1 MPHSAMKSN
10 GGFIGAVRHV
20 PLLVRRNR
28 DAGNDVRML
37 APAIALVISLAS
49 VVGAVAQ
56 SYPVRPVRWVIG
68 FPAGGSADTVT
79 RIMCQWLSERLG
91 QPFIVENK
99 PGAATNIASQAVISS
114 PPDGYTLLY
123 AGSSAA
129 VNASFFETLPFNFLR
144 DIAPVSGLGTFPFVL
159 VANPAVPAKNV
170 AELVALAKAN
180 PGKITMASFG
190 AGTSSHLAGE
200 LFKAMAGVNLVHVP
214 YRGEGYALNDMV
226 GGQVQVMFDT
236 LTASLPIIRS
246 GRLRAIAVAGAKRY
260 DGLPDVPTV
269 AETVPG
275 YDASSWGGVGAPRGT
290 PKEIV
295 DKLNREINAGLAD
308 PAVKARLA
316 DLAVTPLVMSPE
328 EFGAYLASETERWAM
343 VVKFSG
349 AKPE

>member
-1 MPHSAMKSN
+1 M
-10 GGFIGAVRHV
+10 
-20 PLLVRRNR
+20 
-28 DAGNDVRML
+28 RML
-37 APAIALVISLAS
+37 APVIVLVVSLAG
-49 VVGAVAQ
+49 VVGALAQ
-56 SYPVRPVRWVIG
+56 SYPARPVRWVIG

-99 PGAATNIASQAVISS
+99 PGAATNIASQAVINS

-123 AGSSAA
+123 AGTSAA

-144 DIAPVSGLGTFPFVL
+144 DIAPVSGLGYFPFVL
-159 VANPAVPAKNV
+159 VANPAVPAKDV
-170 AELVALAKAN
+170 AELIALAKAN

-214 YRGEGYALNDMV
+214 YRGEAYALTDMMS
-226 GGQVQVMFDT
+226 GQVQVMFDT
-236 LTASLPIIRS
+236 LTASLPHIRS
-246 GRLRAIAVAGAKRY
+246 GRLRAIAMAGTMRY
-260 DGLPDVPTV
+260 EGLPDVPTV
-269 AETVPG
+269 AETVRG
-275 YDASSWGGVGAPRGT
+275 YDASSWGGVGVPRGT

-316 DLAVTPLVMSPE
+316 DLAVAPLLMSPE
-328 EFGAYLASETERWAM
+328 AFGAYLASETERWAK